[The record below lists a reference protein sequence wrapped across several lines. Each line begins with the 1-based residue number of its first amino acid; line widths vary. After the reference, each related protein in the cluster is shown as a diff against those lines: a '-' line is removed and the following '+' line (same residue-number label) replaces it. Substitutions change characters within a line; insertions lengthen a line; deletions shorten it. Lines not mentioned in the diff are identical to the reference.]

1 MHWYE
6 IDTIE
11 NIDSPSLI
19 VYASRAKENIDNLIK
34 MVGGNLDQ
42 LRPHVKTN
50 KIAEVCQMM
59 MNEGICNY
67 KCATIAEAEMLGKLK
82 AKNVLI
88 AHQLMGPKLQRL
100 VTLIKSFPGT
110 KFSCLIDNIETA
122 ISISKIFKEE
132 GLKIDVYMDINIG
145 MNRSGIITDKAI
157 SLFKAA
163 ASLSNIQIIGL
174 HCYDGHI
181 RETNIS
187 SRNAQAD
194 ASFENADQLRKNIE
208 AITSSKLE
216 LIVAGSCS
224 FSAHIKR
231 KDIQV
236 SPGTFVFWDWGYK
249 NLFPDL
255 PFDFAALVVTRI
267 ISIIDEQTLCTDLG
281 HKAVAADNPLPRV
294 HFLNAPDAKPVGQ
307 SEEHL
312 VVKVQDATKYKVGD
326 VWYGV
331 PVHICPTVAL
341 YDTALI
347 VNNNKLVDEWKVVAR
362 NRKITI

>member
-34 MVGGNLDQ
+34 MVGGNLNQ

-59 MNEGICNY
+59 MSEGICNY

-82 AKNVLI
+82 AQNVLI

-100 VTLIKSFPGT
+100 VRLIKTFPGT

-122 ISISKIFKEE
+122 SSISKIFKEG

-145 MNRSGIITDKAI
+145 MNRSGIITDKATT
-157 SLFKAA
+157 LFKAA

-194 ASFENADQLRKNIE
+194 AAFENAGQLRKNIE
-208 AITSSKLE
+208 AITSSNLE

-281 HKAVAADNPLPRV
+281 HKAVAAENPLPRV

>member
-11 NIDSPSLI
+11 KIDSPSLI
-19 VYASRAKENIDNLIK
+19 VYASRAKENIDSLIK
-34 MVGGNLDQ
+34 MVGGNVDQ

-59 MNEGICNY
+59 MDEGIRHY
-67 KCATIAEAEMLGKLK
+67 KCATIAEAEMLGLLK
-82 AKNVLI
+82 VHNVLI
-88 AHQLMGPKLQRL
+88 AHQLMGPKLNRL
-100 VTLIKSFPGT
+100 VTLIKTFPGT
-110 KFSCLIDNIETA
+110 NFSCLIDNIETA
-122 ISISKIFKEE
+122 TSVSNLFGEE
-132 GLKIDVYMDINIG
+132 GLKIDVYVDVNIG

-157 SLFKAA
+157 ILYKAA
-163 ASLSNIQIIGL
+163 AALSNIKIIGL

-194 ASFENADQLRKNIE
+194 AAFENADQLRKNIE
-208 AITSSKLE
+208 ATTSSKLE

-255 PFDFAALVVTRI
+255 PFEFAALVVTRV
-267 ISIIDEQTLCTDLG
+267 ISIIDEHTLCTDVG
-281 HKAVAADNPLPRV
+281 HKAVAAENPMPRV
-294 HFLNAPDAKPVGQ
+294 HFLNAPDAEPVGQ

-312 VVKVQDATKYKVGD
+312 VVKVQDASKYKVGD

-341 YDTALI
+341 YDNALI
-347 VNNNKLVDEWKVVAR
+347 VNNNKVVDQWEVVAR
-362 NRKITI
+362 KRKITI